1 MTLDSDITN
10 TQVSSEELESLFRIL
25 DIVNV
30 SALWVDK
37 DFETYKYN
45 KANKF
50 VDDAVV
56 DANGRELPYKDLIY
70 EIYQKNYVGTKQE
83 SNRNVQ
89 QSWIKKLK
97 QLQETPLNPTEDSVV
112 LSSSGNRFTSRRVF
126 LPDGSMIV
134 ISFEY
139 SEFLHRDDI
148 IKIAFNMS
156 KSGALCYTKST
167 GKFFIESPYL
177 QRILTAEEYF
187 AVKENGMFAIMHPDD
202 LKSAQEIFIRSLDL
216 DTPITKN
223 IRIKT
228 VNKGNLWFKFTGRL
242 EKTHGKAPKR
252 HILTF
257 EDVTEELEVQENLR
271 KHIQE
276 SENELKERLDFIA
289 KLSHELKTPMNAIVG
304 LSDALLHDDIPEKTR
319 KKLELIQLSSEN
331 LLGMLDD
338 TLNHAK
344 LKSAN
349 ATLDLQYVDPQKVVG
364 DICKLWEHQA
374 LKKGTTI
381 RFRPS
386 DDLPKSIKLDKVRI
400 SQCLNNLISN
410 AAKFT
415 EYGQID
421 VIMQPHYAENKSPK
435 LAIAVRDNGIGMTEE
450 QQEKVFQ
457 AYKQANETISTRFG
471 GTGLG
476 MSITKDIVELMGG
489 KITLSSKQDK
499 GSLFLIVLPMD
510 AEETNTASKSSA
522 PNSVASVETKSD
534 IAQEAKA
541 ETPPD
546 DQTAASSQ
554 DTPAQTSPN
563 RRIIK
568 QENINTK
575 DLEKLNV
582 LVVDDNETNHIVMS
596 SLLENIVSGIYSAH
610 NGQEAL
616 DVLAVEHIDVV
627 LMDIHMP
634 VMDGIEATLAI
645 RQSPEPFSNVRI
657 IALTADPQYQQQ
669 RLCVNIGMDEAIA
682 KPVKLVDLI
691 DIIKKTLI
699 TPVNTLSK
707 AS

>member
-1 MTLDSDITN
+1 MKTDSDIPN
-10 TQVSSEELESLFRIL
+10 TTVSHDELDSLFRVL

-37 DFETYKYN
+37 DFKTYKYN

-50 VDDAVV
+50 VDEAVI
-56 DANGRELPYKDLIY
+56 DANGEELDYKDLIY
-70 EIYQKNYVGTKQE
+70 EIYQKNHVCTKQE

-97 QLQETPLNPTEDSVV
+97 ELQATPLNPTEDSVV

-156 KSGALCYTKST
+156 KSGALCYTKSS
-167 GKFFIESPYL
+167 GEFFVESPYL
-177 QRILTAEEYF
+177 QRILTADEYF
-187 AVKENGMFAIMHPDD
+187 AVKDKGLFAIIHPDD
-202 LKSAQEIFIRSLDL
+202 RQSARDIFSRSLNSN
-216 DTPITKN
+216 TPITKN

-228 VNKGNLWFKFTGRL
+228 RNKGSLWFKFTGRL
-242 EKTHGKAPKR
+242 ERIHGKEPKR

-257 EDVTEELEVQENLR
+257 EDITEELEVQENLR
-271 KHIQE
+271 KHIQK

-304 LSDALLHDDIPEKTR
+304 LSDALLHDDIPEVTR
-319 KKLELIQLSSEN
+319 KKLELIQLSSES

-349 ATLDLQYVDPQKVVG
+349 ATLDLQYVDAQKVVG
-364 DICKLWEHQA
+364 NICKLWEHQA

-381 RFRPS
+381 KFHPS
-386 DDLPKSIKLDKVRI
+386 EDLPKSIKLDRVRI
-400 SQCLNNLISN
+400 AQCLNNLISN

-415 EYGQID
+415 EYGRID
-421 VIMQPHYAENKSPK
+421 VILRPHYAENNTPK
-435 LAIAVRDNGIGMTEE
+435 LAIAVRDNGIGMTES
-450 QQEKVFQ
+450 QQEQVFQ

-476 MSITKDIVELMGG
+476 LSITKDLVELMGG
-489 KITLSSKQDK
+489 KITLSSKPDE
-499 GSLFLIVLPMD
+499 GSLFLIVLPM
-510 AEETNTASKSSA
+510 ETEASGADVPDKPELDTNITPIPPVKEPVKPKAQVLLPEASKA
-522 PNSVASVETKSD
+522 P
-534 IAQEAKA
+534 
-541 ETPPD
+541 
-546 DQTAASSQ
+546 
-554 DTPAQTSPN
+554 SPN
-563 RRIIK
+563 RKVIK
-568 QENINTK
+568 KENINTK
-575 DLEKLNV
+575 ALEKLNV

-596 SLLENIVSGIYSAH
+596 SLLENIVSGIYSAN

-616 DVLAVEHIDVV
+616 DVLAVEHIDIV

-645 RQSPEPFSNVRI
+645 RQSSEHFSDVRI

-691 DIIKKTLI
+691 DVIKKTLI
-699 TPVNTLSK
+699 SPVNTLAK